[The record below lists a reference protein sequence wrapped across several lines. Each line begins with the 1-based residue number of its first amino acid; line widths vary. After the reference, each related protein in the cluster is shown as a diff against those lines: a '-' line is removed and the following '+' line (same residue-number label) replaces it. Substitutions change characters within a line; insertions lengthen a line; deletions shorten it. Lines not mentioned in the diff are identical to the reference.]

1 MRTPR
6 AFFEEQAMTSS
17 DGELYAEAIASMEAR
32 RNTEGKQPQTDGMAQ
47 EAAHASQLFEDVIAA
62 ELKKAQFAL
71 QTAHYRSRVDI
82 PLRGPSPNGRV
93 ATLYA
98 ARGDN
103 VSTMLQFVYSP
114 EAMGVISAAI
124 FRFNKGLRRK
134 PSNWPEDVL
143 IPIASLTLE
152 RVQQLIKTFIDALG
166 EY

>member
-1 MRTPR
+1 MTRT
-6 AFFEEQAMTSS
+6 

-32 RNTEGKQPQTDGMAQ
+32 RESEAKRPAPDGTVQ
-47 EAAHASQLFEDVIAA
+47 DAATAARLFEELIAS

-82 PLRGPSPNGRV
+82 PLRGPSPHGRV

-114 EAMGVISAAI
+114 EVMGSISAAI
-124 FRFNKGLRRK
+124 FRFDRGLRRK
-134 PSNWPEDVL
+134 PSNWPEDVQV
-143 IPIASLTLE
+143 AFKSLTLE
-152 RVQQLIKTFIDALG
+152 RVQDLIKTFIDALG
-166 EY
+166 ES

>member
-1 MRTPR
+1 MTRT
-6 AFFEEQAMTSS
+6 

-32 RNTEGKQPQTDGMAQ
+32 RESESALPPTDEMARQ
-47 EAAHASQLFEDVIAA
+47 AVKAVQFFEEVIAP

-82 PLRGPSPNGRV
+82 PLRGFSPKGRV

-103 VSTMLQFVYSP
+103 VSTMLQFVYAP
-114 EAMGVISAAI
+114 DALGVISAAI

-143 IPIASLTLE
+143 IPIDSFTLDQ
-152 RVQQLIKTFIDALG
+152 VQGLIKTFIDALG
-166 EY
+166 EG

>member
-1 MRTPR
+1 MTRT
-6 AFFEEQAMTSS
+6 

-32 RNTEGKQPQTDGMAQ
+32 RETEAKKRDSEGSVQ
-47 EAAHASQLFEDVIAA
+47 ESAAATRMFEELIAP

-82 PLRGPSPNGRV
+82 PLRGPSRNGRV

-114 EAMGVISAAI
+114 EVMGSISGAI
-124 FRFNKGLRRK
+124 FRFDRGLRRK
-134 PSNWPEDVL
+134 PSNWAEDVL
-143 IPIASLTLE
+143 IPIESFSLAHL
-152 RVQQLIKTFIDALG
+152 QDLIKTFIDSLG
-166 EY
+166 DS